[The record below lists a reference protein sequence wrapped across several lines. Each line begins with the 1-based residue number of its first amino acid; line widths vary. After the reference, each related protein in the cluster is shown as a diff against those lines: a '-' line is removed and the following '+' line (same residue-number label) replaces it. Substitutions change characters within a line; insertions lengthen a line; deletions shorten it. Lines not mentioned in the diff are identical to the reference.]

1 MVDEGGDE
9 MTRAEAVEAFHVA
22 SRAFCVIS
30 MKIQN
35 QLHTIEKPSARVQL
49 LEAMGKL
56 RKQPIGPASNPL
68 LVASHW
74 RLGDRAY
81 FPLPQ
86 QECAL
91 IGDVMQ
97 RKSGELYWRMVTKNG
112 WHRRAEF
119 CCDAD
124 AWYWID

>member
-1 MVDEGGDE
+1 
-9 MTRAEAVEAFHVA
+9 MTQMNDGPTDKQLNAAMEALSDFAAKHLRRVFGFEEA
-22 SRAFCVIS
+22 
-30 MKIQN
+30 
-35 QLHTIEKPSARVQL
+35 
-49 LEAMGKL
+49 AMGKL
-56 RKQPIGPASNPL
+56 RKQPIGPAANPL

-74 RLGDRAY
+74 RRGDRAF

-86 QECAL
+86 EECAL